1 MSLLSYKIKVFFK
14 NYWWLPVGV
23 AAFVLF
29 FVLRSSKGMN
39 QVKDLFYSRKEMADK
54 ELEAAKNALEEKKR
68 ISKEYDEAL
77 QKIAAKQKKSENQIK
92 KEYKDKMDKAVK
104 KNRNDRKAF
113 AKELAERHGL
123 DEDNS

>member
-23 AAFVLF
+23 AAFILF
-29 FVLRSSKGMN
+29 FFLRSSKGME
-39 QVKDLFYSRKEMADK
+39 QIKDLFYSRKEMADK
-54 ELEAAKNALEEKKR
+54 ELEAAKIALEEKKR
-68 ISKEYDEAL
+68 INKEYSEAL
-77 QKIAAKQKKSENQIK
+77 RKVAANQEKSENQIK
-92 KEYKDKMDKAVK
+92 KKYKDKMDKALK
-104 KNRNDRKAF
+104 KNRNDRNAF